1 MDLSALS
8 ATSNVTGSGAS
19 AEDRAAVEKEG
30 FLKLLMAQLSNQ
42 DPMAPQDSEKYVQ
55 QFTNFSM
62 LEQMMNLNKGVEG
75 LSLGQI
81 SNNTQE
87 AVRFVGRDV
96 VAKGDALHWDEE
108 SGISPVKYRLQDDA
122 DKVELKVYNSNG
134 DVVRTIGLPATAGP
148 GQFEWDGTN
157 DEGRLLEPGEY
168 TIGIEAFDAEG
179 SSAPVDTY
187 VRGRVDSVRF
197 DNGYP
202 ELVVDGRRLR
212 LSDIT
217 EVN

>member
-1 MDLSALS
+1 MDLSALTG
-8 ATSNVTGSGAS
+8 TSNVTGSGATD
-19 AEDRAAVEKEG
+19 EERATVEKEG
-30 FLKLLMAQLSNQ
+30 FLKLLIAQLSNQ
-42 DPMAPQDSEKYVQ
+42 DPMSPQDSEKYVQ
-55 QFTNFSM
+55 QFTQFSM

-75 LSLGQI
+75 LSIGQI

-87 AVRFVGRDV
+87 AVRFVGRSV

-108 SGISPVKYRLQDDA
+108 RGISPVKYRLQDDA
-122 DKVELKVYNSNG
+122 ERVELKVYDSNG
-134 DVVRTIGLPATAGP
+134 NAVRTASLPGNAGP
-148 GQFEWDGTN
+148 GQFEWDGTD
-157 DEGRLLEPGEY
+157 DEGRMLGPGDY
-168 TIGIEAFDAEG
+168 TISLEAFDAEENG
-179 SSAPVDTY
+179 YPVDTF

-212 LSDIT
+212 LSDIS